1 MKKKRIY
8 ITIAIVVILLVIG
21 GLFIYRVVS
30 DQDKLTSEERTWI
43 NENINNVQNVY
54 LVKDENIFS
63 KDGTGV
69 FNTFL
74 QDFTNEYKIN
84 INPINFEGEINNDTI
99 KFNYTKTL
107 NANED
112 AFYKD
117 HYILVSKNFE
127 FINNNEDL
135 NNKII
140 GILNSDI
147 EYVKSYLKDVNINYN
162 GYENIDEL
170 FKALDSNINY
180 ILIPRMKYIDK
191 ILTNNLEIIYHFSDI
206 NVYYTFDNNNSI
218 FSSILHKYYHK
229 WQDALDEVI
238 KKEEFK
244 IFTNSLKISDPDID
258 KLLSVDYRYGFTN
271 NSPYEVIMSGNYGG
285 IVATYLQEF
294 STFSGVY
301 FDITKYGNNKKLVN
315 AINKDKVDLYFD
327 FDNSISSNYKETSSG
342 ITSSL
347 SIITNKKN
355 NKVFN
360 SIYSLQGEE
369 VYVLKDSNLMKYLS
383 DIGNIEIHTYDNNKE
398 LFKLNKDNKIIV
410 MDTYIFNYYKN
421 SKLNNYVSKYNTL
434 IDNNYKFKINSKYDV
449 LNTLLSKYIS
459 YLDPSVMIIDGI
471 NNHNETVTSGSIL
484 NTIAKYFILT
494 IIGIFVI
501 GFIVYKKSK
510 KIRIAR
516 RLKKDEK
523 IRFIDELTLLKNR
536 AYLSDFMKTW
546 SNNNIYPQGIIV
558 VDLNHLQEIND
569 KYGVSEGDKQIQS
582 AANALIK
589 TQLDNSELIRSD
601 GNEFVIY
608 TIGYNQKQIINYIH
622 KLNKEL
628 KKLPYDYGAEFGFS
642 LILNNLKTIEDALT
656 EAIEDMKSKKA
667 NESKE
672 EKYE

>member
-1 MKKKRIY
+1 MKKKKIY
-8 ITIAIVVILLVIG
+8 ITIIFIVILLVIG

-30 DQDKLTSEERTWI
+30 DQNKLTSEERTWI

-84 INPINFEGEINNDTI
+84 INPINFEGEINNNTI
-99 KFNYTKTL
+99 KFNYTKSL
-107 NANED
+107 NDNED
-112 AFYKD
+112 VFYKD
-117 HYILVSKNFE
+117 HYVLVSKKFE
-127 FINNNEDL
+127 FINSNDDL

-147 EYVKSYLKDVNINYN
+147 DYVKGYLKDVNINYN
-162 GYENIDEL
+162 GYDDVTEL
-170 FKALDSNINY
+170 FKSLDNNINY
-180 ILIPRMKYIDK
+180 ILIPRMKYIDQ
-191 ILTNNLEIIYHFSDI
+191 ILASNLEIVYHFSDI
-206 NVYYTFDNNNSI
+206 NVYYTYTDNNSVFGN
-218 FSSILHKYYHK
+218 ILRKYYHK
-229 WQDALDEVI
+229 WQDNLNEII

-301 FDITKYGNNKKLVN
+301 FDITKYNNKDKLIN
-315 AINKDKVDLYFD
+315 AINNDKIDLYFN
-327 FDNSISSNYKETSSG
+327 FDNSITSNYQETSTG

-383 DIGNIEIHTYDNNKE
+383 DIGNIEIHTYENNKE
-398 LFKLNKDNKIIV
+398 LFKLNKDDKIIV

-421 SKLNNYVSKYNTL
+421 SKLNNYISKFNTL

-501 GFIVYKKSK
+501 GFIVYKRSK

-656 EAIEDMKSKKA
+656 EAIEDMKSKKI
-667 NESKE
+667 NDNKE
-672 EKYE
+672 EKFE